1 MLEKLD
7 KYRKAFNAKKLIRKL
22 PNYIK
27 AVGIKTI
34 YTVLLLFKA
43 YQRDETPTWAKNII
57 LGTIGYLLSP
67 IDGIPDITPFL
78 GFTDDIGV
86 VGFGLVS
93 IACYIDEGVRADARK
108 QLDSWFKNYDE
119 EDLIEID
126 AKL

>member
-1 MLEKLD
+1 MLEKLK
-7 KYRKAFNAKKLIRKL
+7 KYQKAFSSKKLLKKL
-22 PNYIK
+22 PNYFRAI
-27 AVGIKTI
+27 GIKSI

-78 GFTDDIGV
+78 GLTDDVGV
-86 VGFGLVS
+86 ISFGLVS
-93 IACYIDEGVRADARK
+93 IACYIDEGVRKEAKA
-108 QLDSWFKNYDE
+108 QLGKWFSEYN
-119 EDLIEID
+119 EDDLEEID